1 MGNMREQGKR
11 GAIVNADHHVV
22 DPGPSQPTD
31 EPTRQ
36 RLSGTMILCG
46 LWVAVIV
53 LAVAVDLAK

>member
-1 MGNMREQGKR
+1 M
-11 GAIVNADHHVV
+11 NADHHVV

-31 EPTRQ
+31 EPARL
-36 RLSGTMILCG
+36 RLSSTTILCG